1 MFPQEWRPILQSMVQ
16 IYPQGC
22 TLGLIGRSTDLD
34 TYVVKRTVR
43 DLTARGF
50 IALDAS
56 DKDGRMLRL
65 TEAGTGRGLRPCG
78 QSRSAR
84 SGERAGIGRA
94 AGNVALPR
102 PALRLWPAEL
112 SGPKRRPC
120 GASSGRGVHLV

>member
-43 DLTARGF
+43 DLTVRGF

-65 TEAGTGRGLRPCG
+65 TEAGMAVACDRAANPEAPEVVSALELDAL
-78 QSRSAR
+78 QEMSRCRAQR
-84 SGERAGIGRA
+84 SGFGRL
-94 AGNVALPR
+94 N
-102 PALRLWPAEL
+102 
-112 SGPKRRPC
+112 
-120 GASSGRGVHLV
+120 

>member
-22 TLGLIGRSTDLD
+22 ALGLIGRSTDLD
-34 TYVVKRTVR
+34 TYVIKRTVR

-65 TEAGTGRGLRPCG
+65 TEAGMAVACDRAANPEAPEVVSALEFDAL
-78 QSRSAR
+78 QEMSRCRAQR
-84 SGERAGIGRA
+84 SGFGRL
-94 AGNVALPR
+94 N
-102 PALRLWPAEL
+102 
-112 SGPKRRPC
+112 
-120 GASSGRGVHLV
+120 

>member
-22 TLGLIGRSTDLD
+22 NLGLIGRSTDLD
-34 TYVVKRTVR
+34 TYVIKRTVR

-65 TEAGTGRGLRPCG
+65 TEAGMAVTCDRAANPEAPEVVSALEFDAL
-78 QSRSAR
+78 QEMSRCRAQR
-84 SGERAGIGRA
+84 SGFGRL
-94 AGNVALPR
+94 N
-102 PALRLWPAEL
+102 
-112 SGPKRRPC
+112 
-120 GASSGRGVHLV
+120 

>member
-34 TYVVKRTVR
+34 TYVIKRTVR
-43 DLTARGF
+43 DLTARGL

-65 TEAGTGRGLRPCG
+65 TEAGMAVACDRAANPEAPEMVSALEFDAL
-78 QSRSAR
+78 QEMSRCRAQR
-84 SGERAGIGRA
+84 SGFGRL
-94 AGNVALPR
+94 N
-102 PALRLWPAEL
+102 
-112 SGPKRRPC
+112 
-120 GASSGRGVHLV
+120 

>member
-22 TLGLIGRSTDLD
+22 NLGLIGRSTDLD
-34 TYVVKRTVR
+34 TYVIKRTVR

-56 DKDGRMLRL
+56 DKDDRSRH
-65 TEAGTGRGLRPCG
+65 GRGLRPRG

-84 SGERAGIGRA
+84 SGERAGIRRA

-112 SGPKRRPC
+112 SGPKRRAR
-120 GASSGRGVHLV
+120 GAYSGRGVHLV

>member
-22 TLGLIGRSTDLD
+22 NLGLIGRSTDLD
-34 TYVVKRTVR
+34 TYVIKRTVR

-65 TEAGTGRGLRPCG
+65 TEAGMAVACDRAANPEAPEVVSALEFDAL
-78 QSRSAR
+78 QEMSRCRAQ
-84 SGERAGIGRA
+84 RAGFGRL
-94 AGNVALPR
+94 N
-102 PALRLWPAEL
+102 
-112 SGPKRRPC
+112 
-120 GASSGRGVHLV
+120 

>member
-34 TYVVKRTVR
+34 TYVIKRTVR

-50 IALDAS
+50 IAQDAS

-65 TEAGTGRGLRPCG
+65 TEAGMAVACDRAANPEAPEVVSALELDAL
-78 QSRSAR
+78 QEMSRCRAQR
-84 SGERAGIGRA
+84 SGFGRL
-94 AGNVALPR
+94 N
-102 PALRLWPAEL
+102 
-112 SGPKRRPC
+112 
-120 GASSGRGVHLV
+120 

>member
-22 TLGLIGRSTDLD
+22 NLGLIGRLTNLD
-34 TYVVKRTVR
+34 TCVIKRTVR

-65 TEAGTGRGLRPCG
+65 TEAGMAVACDRAANPEAPEVVSALEFDAL
-78 QSRSAR
+78 QEMSRCRAQR
-84 SGERAGIGRA
+84 SGFGRL
-94 AGNVALPR
+94 N
-102 PALRLWPAEL
+102 
-112 SGPKRRPC
+112 
-120 GASSGRGVHLV
+120 

>member
-34 TYVVKRTVR
+34 TYVIKRTVR
-43 DLTARGF
+43 DLTACGF

-65 TEAGTGRGLRPCG
+65 TEAGMAVACDRAANPEAPEMVSALEFDAL
-78 QSRSAR
+78 QEMSRCRAQR
-84 SGERAGIGRA
+84 SGFGRL
-94 AGNVALPR
+94 N
-102 PALRLWPAEL
+102 
-112 SGPKRRPC
+112 
-120 GASSGRGVHLV
+120 

>member
-34 TYVVKRTVR
+34 TYVIKRTVR
-43 DLTARGF
+43 DLTVRGF

-65 TEAGTGRGLRPCG
+65 TEAGMAVACDRAANPEAPEVVSALEFDAL
-78 QSRSAR
+78 QEMSRCRAQR
-84 SGERAGIGRA
+84 SGFGRL
-94 AGNVALPR
+94 N
-102 PALRLWPAEL
+102 
-112 SGPKRRPC
+112 
-120 GASSGRGVHLV
+120 

>member
-22 TLGLIGRSTDLD
+22 NLGLIGRSTHLD
-34 TYVVKRTVR
+34 TYVIKRTVR

-50 IALDAS
+50 IALDAN

-84 SGERAGIGRA
+84 SCERAGIGRA

-112 SGPKRRPC
+112 SGPKRRAR
-120 GASSGRGVHLV
+120 GAYSGRGVHVV

>member
-22 TLGLIGRSTDLD
+22 NLGLIGRSTDLD
-34 TYVVKRTVR
+34 TYVIKRTVR
-43 DLTARGF
+43 DLTVRGF

-84 SGERAGIGRA
+84 SCERAGIGRA

-112 SGPKRRPC
+112 SGPKRRAR
-120 GASSGRGVHLV
+120 GAYSGRGVHFV

>member
-22 TLGLIGRSTDLD
+22 NLGLIGRSTDLD

-65 TEAGTGRGLRPCG
+65 IEAGMAVACDRAANPEALEVVSALELDAL
-78 QSRSAR
+78 QEMSRCRAQR
-84 SGERAGIGRA
+84 SGFGRL
-94 AGNVALPR
+94 N
-102 PALRLWPAEL
+102 
-112 SGPKRRPC
+112 
-120 GASSGRGVHLV
+120 

>member
-22 TLGLIGRSTDLD
+22 NLGLIGRSTDLD
-34 TYVVKRTVR
+34 TYVIKCTVR

-65 TEAGTGRGLRPCG
+65 TEAGMAVACDRAANPEAPEVVSALEFDAL
-78 QSRSAR
+78 QEMSRCRAQR
-84 SGERAGIGRA
+84 SGFGRL
-94 AGNVALPR
+94 N
-102 PALRLWPAEL
+102 
-112 SGPKRRPC
+112 
-120 GASSGRGVHLV
+120 

>member
-34 TYVVKRTVR
+34 TYVIKRTVR
-43 DLTARGF
+43 DLTVRGF

-65 TEAGTGRGLRPCG
+65 TEAGMAVACDRAANPEAPEVVSALELDAL
-78 QSRSAR
+78 QEMSRCRAQR
-84 SGERAGIGRA
+84 SGFGRL
-94 AGNVALPR
+94 N
-102 PALRLWPAEL
+102 
-112 SGPKRRPC
+112 
-120 GASSGRGVHLV
+120 

>member
-22 TLGLIGRSTDLD
+22 NLGLIGRSTDLD
-34 TYVVKRTVR
+34 TYVIKRTVR

-65 TEAGTGRGLRPCG
+65 TEAGMAVACDRAANPEAPEVV
-78 QSRSAR
+78 SALEFDALQEMSHCRAQR
-84 SGERAGIGRA
+84 SGFGRL
-94 AGNVALPR
+94 N
-102 PALRLWPAEL
+102 
-112 SGPKRRPC
+112 
-120 GASSGRGVHLV
+120 

>member
-34 TYVVKRTVR
+34 TYVIKRTVR
-43 DLTARGF
+43 DLTVRGF

-65 TEAGTGRGLRPCG
+65 TEAGMAVACDRAANPEAPEMVSALELDAL
-78 QSRSAR
+78 QEMSRCRAQR
-84 SGERAGIGRA
+84 SGFGRL
-94 AGNVALPR
+94 N
-102 PALRLWPAEL
+102 
-112 SGPKRRPC
+112 
-120 GASSGRGVHLV
+120 

>member
-34 TYVVKRTVR
+34 TYVIKRTVR
-43 DLTARGF
+43 DLTVRGF

-65 TEAGTGRGLRPCG
+65 TEAGMAVACDRAANPEAPEMVSALEFDAL
-78 QSRSAR
+78 QEMSRCRAQR
-84 SGERAGIGRA
+84 SGFGRL
-94 AGNVALPR
+94 N
-102 PALRLWPAEL
+102 
-112 SGPKRRPC
+112 
-120 GASSGRGVHLV
+120 